1 MSYFLKYVEIDNF
14 KSYKGHIVI
23 GPLRKFTA
31 IIGPNGSGL
40 SKNYFFYLIDL
51 FHLLGKSNL
60 MDAISF
66 VLGEPTKSLR
76 VRKLS
81 VGLCLPLSET
91 KILFFLFKGIN
102 SWCTNQ

>member
-1 MSYFLKYVEIDNF
+1 MGYSLKYVEIDNF

-31 IIGPNGSGL
+31 IIGPNGSG
-40 SKNYFFYLIDL
+40 
-51 FHLLGKSNL
+51 KSNL

-81 VGLCLPLSET
+81 VSDFVLKTIEFIPIFAFRS
-91 KILFFLFKGIN
+91 
-102 SWCTNQ
+102 

>member
-40 SKNYFFYLIDL
+40 LETFF
-51 FHLLGKSNL
+51 LL
-60 MDAISF
+60 
-66 VLGEPTKSLR
+66 
-76 VRKLS
+76 
-81 VGLCLPLSET
+81 
-91 KILFFLFKGIN
+91 ILFSSFRKIQSHGRD
-102 SWCTNQ
+102 